1 MAGPQD
7 SSTSSGSRK
16 SGSRAVGQFNIG
28 SEIGKGSF
36 AQVYLG
42 WHKVRQ
48 SSHPAFELL
57 PYHRTKLWCWF
68 VAAASPKWLVGL
80 LLLVSQVTYSN
91 ALACP
96 IQTDR

>member
-1 MAGPQD
+1 MAARQE

-16 SGSRAVGQFNIG
+16 SGSRAVVGQFNIG

-48 SSHPAFELL
+48 SFYPCFDLL
-57 PYHRTKLWCWF
+57 LCHRTNLRCLF
-68 VAAASPKWLVGL
+68 VPAASLGWLVRL
-80 LLLVSQVTYSN
+80 LLLVPQVTEQFIVYFILN
-91 ALACP
+91 NH
-96 IQTDR
+96 

>member
-1 MAGPQD
+1 MAGPQE

-42 WHKVRQ
+42 WHKVRLSFHTDLALFPHHRIELRYQ
-48 SSHPAFELL
+48 FVAFALPWQLIGLL
-57 PYHRTKLWCWF
+57 PWYHGSHSG
-68 VAAASPKWLVGL
+68 AHA
-80 LLLVSQVTYSN
+80 Q
-91 ALACP
+91 P
-96 IQTDR
+96 ICIDR

>member
-1 MAGPQD
+1 MAGPQE

-42 WHKVRQ
+42 WHKVRHSFYPDLASLPHHRTMLRCQ
-48 SSHPAFELL
+48 FVAFALPRRLIGLL
-57 PYHRTKLWCWF
+57 PWYYESHT
-68 VAAASPKWLVGL
+68 G
-80 LLLVSQVTYSN
+80 T
-91 ALACP
+91 LARP
-96 IQTDR
+96 IYIHH